1 MKQLKNIDTSLQ
13 TMRIIMMLVLIASL
27 SFSGYIY
34 YDAQN
39 RIDESRNKVYLLA
52 NGNALDLVRSRNG
65 ADNITAEIKNHITM
79 WHQFFYNIDPDP
91 VDIKIRVGKAS
102 FLIDNSGKLI
112 ESKRIETNFYNQL
125 VSGNIS
131 TRVTIDSIIPILE
144 NDIYKCKI
152 IARLKYIRTSN
163 VTEKHLDATC
173 EMRIVARTDNNPH
186 GFLIENY
193 ILTNQTEIDDQFKQ
207 Q

>member
-13 TMRIIMMLVLIASL
+13 TMRLLMMIVLISSL

-39 RIDESRNKVYLLA
+39 RIEEGRNKVYLLA
-52 NGNALDLVRSRNG
+52 NGNALDLIRSRNG
-65 ADNITAEIKNHITM
+65 VDNISAEIKNHITM

-91 VDIKIRVGKAS
+91 VDIKVRIGKAS

-112 ESKRIETNFYNQL
+112 ESKRLETNFYSQL

-131 TRVTIDSIIPILE
+131 TRVIIDSIIPVLE
-144 NDIYKCKI
+144 NDVYKCKI
-152 IARLKYIRTSN
+152 VARLKYIRHSN
-163 VTEKHLDATC
+163 ITEKHLDATC
-173 EMRIVARTDNNPH
+173 EMRNVARTDNNPH

-193 ILTNQTEIDDQFKQ
+193 ILTNQTVINEQLQ
-207 Q
+207 QQ